1 MLNQTGVETRNYG
14 APEKTILVDPLNS
27 TAVSIVVANT
37 GVSAD
42 TEGKKIIKAGTPV
55 YGSLQA
61 RNTAFT
67 VSTETQGAKPA
78 GVILHD
84 VDVTAGNANS
94 QIVIFGTIDVSKVDA
109 TTATALIAAEVNLK
123 MIQLVK

>member
-1 MLNQTGVETRNYG
+1 MLNQTGVESNVYG
-14 APEKTILVDPLNS
+14 APEKTILVDEFNS
-27 TAVSIVVANT
+27 TSVSIVVANT
-37 GVSAD
+37 GVSAGD
-42 TEGKKIIKAGTPV
+42 DGKKIIKAGTPV
-55 YGSLQA
+55 YGSLRA

-67 VSTETQGAKPA
+67 IAGSAGAKPA

-109 TTATALIAAEVNLK
+109 TTATTLIAAEANLK
-123 MIQLVK
+123 MIQLVQ